1 MATEVAAGLG
11 PVMAFALVGVC
22 GVGAQWLAW
31 RLRLPAIVLMLAVG
45 LLVGP
50 GLGLLIPARDF
61 GALTGP
67 LISLAVAVILFEGG
81 LSLDLHRLGDARA
94 GVRRLVLIG
103 APLGWL
109 MSTLALVYAAGLS
122 WEAATVFGGIMIV
135 TGPTVIAPLL
145 RQARLAR
152 RPAQLLQ
159 WEAIV
164 NDPIGALAAVLAFEV
179 VLVLHSGLGVTEAV
193 LDLAIGIGFAAAL
206 GAAAGYFGIARA
218 FRRGLVPEYMK
229 VPVLFVTLLAV
240 FAVSDAVLHES
251 GLLAVTVMGLV
262 IANADLPSMTEL
274 RRFKEHATVLLV
286 SGVFILLAAG
296 LDLAQVAQLDWRAAA
311 FVGAVILLARPAT
324 VLLALLGTALP
335 WRERAFIALTGPR
348 GVVLVAVAG
357 LFGQRLA
364 EAGVADGARI
374 GPLAFILVLS
384 TVVLHG
390 FTLGPMARRFGLAGT
405 DAPGLLIVGGSRFTT
420 DLAQTL
426 AKADL
431 PVLITDPNHAH
442 LIRPRAAGLR
452 TFYGDVLGEA
462 AEDSIELLS
471 FGTVLAATDNDAYNT
486 LVATDLAPELGRE
499 AVWQIARQKEDRPR
513 HTLPKQ
519 LGGRP
524 FGGGRTLAAFEDL
537 LDQGWR
543 FRLTRLT
550 EEYRLDDWRAKRP
563 GALAILRIDAKG
575 ALRFVSD
582 TDTMKA
588 EPGQRI
594 LALLPP
600 EAQDAPVVPQPAAS
614 DTPAP
619 APAAPLP

>member
-1 MATEVAAGLG
+1 
-11 PVMAFALVGVC
+11 
-22 GVGAQWLAW
+22 
-31 RLRLPAIVLMLAVG
+31 
-45 LLVGP
+45 
-50 GLGLLIPARDF
+50 
-61 GALTGP
+61 
-67 LISLAVAVILFEGG
+67 
-81 LSLDLHRLGDARA
+81 
-94 GVRRLVLIG
+94 
-103 APLGWL
+103 
-109 MSTLALVYAAGLS
+109 
-122 WEAATVFGGIMIV
+122 
-135 TGPTVIAPLL
+135 
-145 RQARLAR
+145 
-152 RPAQLLQ
+152 
-159 WEAIV
+159 
-164 NDPIGALAAVLAFEV
+164 
-179 VLVLHSGLGVTEAV
+179 
-193 LDLAIGIGFAAAL
+193 
-206 GAAAGYFGIARA
+206 
-218 FRRGLVPEYMK
+218 
-229 VPVLFVTLLAV
+229 
-240 FAVSDAVLHES
+240 
-251 GLLAVTVMGLV
+251 
-262 IANADLPSMTEL
+262 
-274 RRFKEHATVLLV
+274 
-286 SGVFILLAAG
+286 VFILLAAG

-513 HTLPKQ
+513 HALPKQ

-614 DTPAP
+614 DPPAP

>member
-1 MATEVAAGLG
+1 MAAELTEGLG
-11 PVMAFALVGVC
+11 PAMAFALVGAC

-31 RLRLPAIVLMLAVG
+31 RLRLPAIVLMLAAG
-45 LLVGP
+45 LVIGP

-94 GVRRLVLIG
+94 GVARLVLIG

-109 MSTLALVYAAGLS
+109 FSTLALVYAAGLS
-122 WEAATVFGGIMIV
+122 WETATVFGGILIV

-179 VLVLHSGLGVTEAV
+179 VLVLHSGLSAAEAA
-193 LDLAIGIGFAAAL
+193 LDLALGIGFAAML

-240 FAVSDAVLHES
+240 FALSDAVLHES

-296 LDLAQVAQLDWRAAA
+296 LDVAHLAQLDWRAAA
-311 FVGAVILLARPAT
+311 FVAVVVLLARPAT
-324 VLLALLGTALP
+324 VVIALLGTALP

-364 EAGVADGARI
+364 EAGITDGARI
-374 GPLAFILVLS
+374 GPLAFLLVLA

-390 FTLGPMARRFGLAGT
+390 FTLAPLARRFGLAGT
-405 DAPGLLIVGGSRFTT
+405 EAPGLLIVGGSRFTT
-420 DLAQTL
+420 QLAETL
-426 AKADL
+426 VKAEV

-462 AEDSIELLS
+462 AEDSLELLS

-486 LVATDLAPELGRE
+486 LVATDLAPELGRD
-499 AVWQIARQKEDRPR
+499 AVWQIARHKEDRPR

-524 FGGGRTLAAFEDL
+524 FGAGRTLAGFEDL

-550 EEYRLDDWRAKRP
+550 AEYGLDDWRAKRP
-563 GALAILRIDAKG
+563 GALALLRIDAKG
-575 ALRFVSD
+575 ALRFVTD
-582 TDTMKA
+582 TDTLHA
-588 EPGQRI
+588 EPGHRI

-600 EAQDAPVVPQPAAS
+600 AAQNAPAVPQPAADAPS
-614 DTPAP
+614 PAP
-619 APAAPLP
+619 LGPLP